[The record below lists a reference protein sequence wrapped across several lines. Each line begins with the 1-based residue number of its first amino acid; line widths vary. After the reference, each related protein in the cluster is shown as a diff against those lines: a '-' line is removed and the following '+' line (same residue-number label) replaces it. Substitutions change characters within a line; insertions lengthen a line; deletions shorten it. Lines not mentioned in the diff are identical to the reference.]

1 MATPNSPAV
10 YVGTYHKYNIGSLFG
25 AWMKLDEFS
34 SRDEFIE
41 AALKLH
47 KDEEDPELM
56 FQDWEHVDDSFISE
70 SYIEPEFW
78 DWLALDEDD
87 RLMLAAYRSCVDST
101 ATLNDAEEDL
111 VGRYASFRDYSDELA
126 DELMYGAHEIAQTY
140 FDYEAFARDLAMDY
154 TVCDCEESGDVF
166 IFRM

>member
-1 MATPNSPAV
+1 MATSNSPAV

-25 AWMKLDEFS
+25 AWMKLDEFN

-78 DWLALDEDD
+78 DWLALDDD
-87 RLMLAAYRSCVDST
+87 EQELLTAYREEIDST
-101 ATLNDAEEDL
+101 GTLRDAENAYITRAE
-111 VGRYASFRDYSDELA
+111 SFRDYADELA
-126 DELMYGAHEIAQTY
+126 DELLHGVPDSIARY
-140 FDYEAFARDLAMDY
+140 FDYEAFARDLEFDY
-154 TVCDCEESGDVF
+154 TVAETDGGVI
-166 IFRM
+166 IFAS